1 MIYPSR
7 HILNDGLNVVSV
19 DYSCAPAARCAPGR
33 VGSIT
38 MKPIRIALLDD
49 HAVVRH
55 GLANTLAAEAS
66 FEVVGI
72 YARSRDLITGLATS
86 PADLLLLDFSL
97 SPDELDGVSL
107 IRALRVK
114 FPNCHI
120 LVLSTHHDPATVSL
134 AMRVGARGFVGK
146 SEDMTQL
153 LKAIRKVAAGA
164 VYLST
169 DMTYRLAETVTSGT
183 RESQG
188 NAQDALAQA
197 ELTSREQE
205 VIRCYLAGMTVSEIA
220 EKFNRSIKTISTQK
234 TSAFRKLGVTSNNEL
249 FKLNRIIGTQ

>member
-1 MIYPSR
+1 
-7 HILNDGLNVVSV
+7 
-19 DYSCAPAARCAPGR
+19 
-33 VGSIT
+33 

-55 GLANTLAAEAS
+55 GLVNTLAAEAD

-72 YARSRDLITGLATS
+72 YEKSRDLIAGLATVL
-86 PADLLLLDFSL
+86 ADLLLLDFSL
-97 SPDELDGVSL
+97 SPDELDGVAL

-114 FPNCHI
+114 FPSCHI
-120 LVLSTHHDPATVSL
+120 LVLSAHYDPATVGL

-146 SEDMTQL
+146 GEDMAQL
-153 LKAIRKVAAGA
+153 VKAIRKVVSGA
-164 VYLST
+164 VYLSNS
-169 DMTYRLAETVTSGT
+169 MTYRLAETVTSDT
-183 RESQG
+183 RNDASE
-188 NAQDALAQA
+188 APDALVQA

-220 EKFNRSIKTISTQK
+220 DKFNRSIKTISTQK

-249 FKLNRIIGTQ
+249 FKLNKIISPP

>member
-1 MIYPSR
+1 
-7 HILNDGLNVVSV
+7 
-19 DYSCAPAARCAPGR
+19 
-33 VGSIT
+33 

-49 HAVVRH
+49 HAIVRH
-55 GLANTLAAEAS
+55 GLANTLAAES
-66 FEVVGI
+66 NFEVVGI
-72 YARSRDLITGLATS
+72 YDRSRDLIIGLAS
-86 PADLLLLDFSL
+86 APADLLLLDFAL
-97 SPDELDGVSL
+97 GPDEMDGVSL

-114 FPNCHI
+114 FPDCHI
-120 LVLSTHHDPATVSL
+120 LILSAHHDPATVGL

-146 SEDMTQL
+146 GEDMVQL
-153 LKAIRKVAAGA
+153 VKAIRKVATGA

-169 DMTYRLAETVTSGT
+169 DMTYRLAETVTSDT
-183 RESQG
+183 REDPSD
-188 NAQDALAQA
+188 ARDALVQA

-249 FKLNRIIGTQ
+249 FKLNKIIGSP

>member
-1 MIYPSR
+1 
-7 HILNDGLNVVSV
+7 
-19 DYSCAPAARCAPGR
+19 
-33 VGSIT
+33 

-55 GLANTLAAEAS
+55 GLANTLAAETN

-72 YARSRDLITGLATS
+72 YERSRDLIAGLATA

-114 FPNCHI
+114 FPACQI
-120 LVLSTHHDPATVSL
+120 LILSSHHDPATVGL

-146 SEDMTQL
+146 GEDMTQL
-153 LKAIRKVAAGA
+153 IKAIRKVASGA

-169 DMTYRLAETVTSGT
+169 DMTYRLAETVTSDT
-183 RESQG
+183 RKASDEVP
-188 NAQDALAQA
+188 DALILA

-205 VIRCYLAGMTVSEIA
+205 VIRCYLAGMTITEIA

-249 FKLNRIIGTQ
+249 FKLNKIIGSP

>member
-1 MIYPSR
+1 
-7 HILNDGLNVVSV
+7 
-19 DYSCAPAARCAPGR
+19 
-33 VGSIT
+33 

-55 GLANTLAAEAS
+55 GLANTLAAETN

-72 YARSRDLITGLATS
+72 YERSRDLIAGLATA

-114 FPNCHI
+114 FPACQI
-120 LVLSTHHDPATVSL
+120 LILSSHHDPATVGL

-146 SEDMTQL
+146 GEDMGQL
-153 LKAIRKVAAGA
+153 LKAIRKVASGA

-169 DMTYRLAETVTSGT
+169 DMTYRLAETVTSDT
-183 RESQG
+183 RKASDEVP
-188 NAQDALAQA
+188 DALILA

-205 VIRCYLAGMTVSEIA
+205 VIRCYLAGMTITEIA

-249 FKLNRIIGTQ
+249 FKLNKIIGSP

>member
-1 MIYPSR
+1 
-7 HILNDGLNVVSV
+7 
-19 DYSCAPAARCAPGR
+19 
-33 VGSIT
+33 

-55 GLANTLAAEAS
+55 GLANTLAAETN

-72 YARSRDLITGLATS
+72 YERSRDLIAGLATA

-114 FPNCHI
+114 FPACQI
-120 LVLSTHHDPATVSL
+120 LILSSHHDPATVGL
-134 AMRVGARGFVGK
+134 AMRVGARGVVGK
-146 SEDMTQL
+146 GEDMTQL
-153 LKAIRKVAAGA
+153 IKAIRKVASGA

-169 DMTYRLAETVTSGT
+169 DMTYRLAETVTSDT
-183 RESQG
+183 RKASDEVP
-188 NAQDALAQA
+188 DALILA

-205 VIRCYLAGMTVSEIA
+205 VIRCYLAGMTITEIA

-249 FKLNRIIGTQ
+249 FKLNKIIGSP